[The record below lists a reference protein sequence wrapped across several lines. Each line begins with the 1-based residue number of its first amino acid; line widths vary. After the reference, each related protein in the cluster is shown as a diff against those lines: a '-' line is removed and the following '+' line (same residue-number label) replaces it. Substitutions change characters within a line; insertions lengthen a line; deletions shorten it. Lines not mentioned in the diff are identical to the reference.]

1 MQNIQHIKDKD
12 AVLVPV
18 KDWER
23 MQKELI
29 RLRKK
34 VNKAKVL
41 SELRTALIDLKNDF
55 ARDDYDPANE
65 MSAEEFLAELRNEQ

>member
-1 MQNIQHIKDKD
+1 MQNIQHIKDKN
-12 AVLVPV
+12 AVLVPI
-18 KDWER
+18 KDWEK

-41 SELRTALIDLKNDF
+41 SDLRRSFIDLKNDL
-55 ARDDYDPANE
+55 ARDDYDPADE
-65 MSAEEFLAELRNEQ
+65 MSAEEFLAELRNG